1 MNKLILKFTDNFIF
15 IKQKD
20 KLIIEPISKNII
32 VNFKIVNI
40 EKFIEE
46 LNEIIKKNRLNTLL
60 IKNKI
65 KIIIPSYYN
74 ETDKFLIDYTFKIL
88 NYYNYELIKENEIYK
103 ELINDNNAV
112 ISLWDTIGEL
122 SYKEKNKI
130 ITIPYKLNDEIK
142 LNVENVIVI
151 NNTNQYKINYDNAI
165 YLEPNEY
172 YVINKIK

>member
-20 KLIIEPISKNII
+20 KFIIEPISKNII
-32 VNFKIVNI
+32 VNFKIENI

-46 LNEIIKKNRLNTLL
+46 LNEIIKKNRLNSLL

-103 ELINDNNAV
+103 ELIIDNNAV

-142 LNVENVIVI
+142 LNVENIIVI
-151 NNTNQYKINYDNAI
+151 NNTKQYKINYNNTI

-172 YVINKIK
+172 YIINKCK